1 MLPLPYLS
9 GKGLMNLSMSTVA
22 KVNVFGRHMKV
33 FNKDVA
39 RNDDRFVERPKEYKE
54 GFDEIREALLIR

>member
-1 MLPLPYLS
+1 
-9 GKGLMNLSMSTVA
+9 
-22 KVNVFGRHMKV
+22 MKV